1 MQASGATVRVITHEV
16 SEKAMSTK
24 DPQEEAIRLAL
35 EGRWEEAVKV
45 NRAILER
52 DPDNIEALNRLGKA
66 LMELRRYDE
75 AYAAYGRVL
84 ELDPYNRIARK
95 NRERLSALLQKAVS
109 EAQEIAREREQIVPD
124 LFISESGKS
133 AVVPLRGVA
142 PPTILQRLSRGE
154 ILRLEAEGQN
164 VIVKTADGTV
174 LGRLDPRVG
183 HRLAQFIQIGN
194 RYAAA
199 VAEVT
204 EDDVKVFIREI
215 YQHPRLVGRLS
226 FPPLPA
232 GERELVRPY
241 IRDLGM
247 KLEEAFEAEL
257 AEEFEEEEEAL
268 EEEEEEEEV
277 EEEEELE
284 EELEEE
290 ELLEELPEDEAPEEL
305 FEEDL

>member
-1 MQASGATVRVITHEV
+1 
-16 SEKAMSTK
+16 MSTK

>member
-1 MQASGATVRVITHEV
+1 
-16 SEKAMSTK
+16 MSTR

-35 EGRWEEAVKV
+35 EGRWEEAVRL

-52 DPDNIEALNRLGKA
+52 DPDNVEALNRLGKA
-66 LMELRRYDE
+66 LFELRRYDE

-95 NRERLSALLQKAVS
+95 NRERLTSLLKGAPS
-109 EAQEIAREREQIVPD
+109 EGQEGAREREQILPD

-142 PPTILQRLSRGE
+142 PPAVLHRLSRGE
-154 ILRLEAEGQN
+154 ILRLEPEGHN
-164 VIVKTADGTV
+164 VIVKTADGTP

-199 VAEVT
+199 VAECS

-232 GERELVRPY
+232 AERELVRPY
-241 IRDLGM
+241 IRDLGLR
-247 KLEEAFEAEL
+247 LEEAFEAEL
-257 AEEFEEEEEAL
+257 PEEL
-268 EEEEEEEEV
+268 EEEETEEGLEEGEEEI

-284 EELEEE
+284 EGLEEE
-290 ELLEELPEDEAPEEL
+290 EEEFIEEL
-305 FEEDL
+305 

>member
-1 MQASGATVRVITHEV
+1 V
-16 SEKAMSTK
+16 SEKAMAMG

-35 EGRWEEAVKV
+35 EGRWEEAARL

-52 DPDNIEALNRLGKA
+52 EPDNIEALNRLGKA
-66 LMELRRYDE
+66 LFELRRYDE

-95 NRERLSALLQKAVS
+95 NRERLVS
-109 EAQEIAREREQIVPD
+109 LIQGTPSGTQETTAGREQILPD

-142 PPTILQRLSRGE
+142 PPTVLQRLSRGE

-164 VIVKTADGTV
+164 VIVKTGDGTI

-199 VAEVT
+199 VAEVS

-226 FPPLPA
+226 FPPLA
-232 GERELVRPY
+232 AAERELVRPY
-241 IRDLGM
+241 IRDLGLR
-247 KLEEAFEAEL
+247 LEEAFEADL
-257 AEEFEEEEEAL
+257 AEEFEEEEEGL
-268 EEEEEEEEV
+268 EEEEEMEE

-290 ELLEELPEDEAPEEL
+290 ELLEELPEDEAAEESYDEEL
-305 FEEDL
+305 